1 MASITSSLN
10 EREVDKPTGLLDDC
24 SKKNNNSSSIHSTS
38 SDFDDNSTKLGF
50 ASTNDE
56 NSTRSLDSEP
66 DFSDIDQKQL
76 IKKLDFRLMPLFTI
90 LYLISFLDRGNI
102 GAAKIEGLAEDL
114 NLQGSE
120 YNLCLTVFFIFY
132 ATLEIPSNILLN
144 HVKPSAL
151 IVLAVILWG
160 IVMTC
165 TGLVQKYED
174 LLACR
179 ALLGIFEA
187 PLFPGIS
194 FYLSVYYTKNEF
206 LVREAIFFSAA
217 SIAGAFSGLLAAAIT
232 QMDGIGGLEGWRYIF
247 ILEGALTILLG
258 ILAYF
263 VFPDF
268 PQDAKFLNDREREFV
283 TYRVKHATNR
293 DGESLKEVA
302 KLGNDQRSAPL
313 GEDHSKKPKYIWA
326 AFSDWQCWAF
336 LIMYYAVG
344 VPLYGVSLFA
354 PTIINNLGYTA
365 TKAQLLTAPIYIA
378 AAVASIVQALILGK
392 LGVRSPFILFNF
404 LCTLTGYIILI
415 CMDPSTNP
423 KSTYAALFI
432 TAFGIYPSFPIV
444 VAWLSNNVA
453 GTYKRAVAMGLEIGI
468 GNLCGIFS
476 SNIYRTQD
484 SPRFFLGHGIEIMFV
499 ALGLMALVLTFFIY
513 SGSNAKK
520 KKRLQA
526 GYYDDYSD
534 DDILQM
540 GDKSPYFLYRL

>member
-206 LVREAIFFSAA
+206 L
-217 SIAGAFSGLLAAAIT
+217 
-232 QMDGIGGLEGWRYIF
+232 
-247 ILEGALTILLG
+247 GALTILLG